1 MAPTEGTD
9 RQVRISK
16 IAGRYLVFDI
26 DDVAYIRREHGICA
40 VFTGT
45 MPQNPT
51 QNVFLGLPL
60 ELYAEDAKMLLDRK
74 VAYIADDP
82 LEHLNTLKSM
92 DDETRKSYLRSVM
105 TQRRTAQL
113 VFDEAK
119 AQSQARHKDKR
130 KPKQPEPEPTPVV
143 VPTELPPGPVTDN
156 AAVEQEEEESFFES
170 SSSKPVKTAPAPVP
184 APSSQKKAQPP
195 VKEKLPAITPTTSN
209 AMMIRNDGTSN
220 PADVEN
226 HTALPLYSYLNER
239 GYFITP
245 GLRFGGDFSVYPGD
259 PFRYHAHYMA
269 NSYGWDEKI
278 PMLDLVTSGRLGTAV
293 KKSFLMGGQKPASDD
308 SEAGEL
314 RAFCIEWAGM

>member
-1 MAPTEGTD
+1 MASTEDD

-26 DDVAYIRREHGICA
+26 DDVTYIRRQHGICA

-82 LEHLNTLKSM
+82 LEHLTRLKSM
-92 DDETRKSYLRSVM
+92 DDETRKSYLQSIK

-113 VFDEAK
+113 VIDEAK

-130 KPKQPEPEPTPVV
+130 KPKQPQPPVV
-143 VPTELPPGPVTDN
+143 VPTELPPASVDDA
-156 AAVEQEEEESFFES
+156 AAVEQEGGEEFLFES
-170 SSSKPVKTAPAPVP
+170 SSNKPVKTAPAPP
-184 APSSQKKAQPP
+184 QKPP
-195 VKEKLPAITPTTSN
+195 VKEQLPAITPTTSN
-209 AMMIRNDGTSN
+209 AMISTGTSN
-220 PADVEN
+220 PDVEN

-293 KKSFLMGGQKPASDD
+293 KKSFLMGGQKPATDD

>member
-1 MAPTEGTD
+1 MPSTEDD

-26 DDVAYIRREHGICA
+26 DDVAYIRRQHGICA

-82 LEHLNTLKSM
+82 LEHLNKLKSM
-92 DDETRKSYLRSVM
+92 DDETRKSYLQSIK

-130 KPKQPEPEPTPVV
+130 KPKQPPVV
-143 VPTELPPGPVTDN
+143 VPTELPPASVADD
-156 AAVEQEEEESFFES
+156 AAVEQEEGGEESFFES
-170 SSSKPVKTAPAPVP
+170 PSKPVKTAPVAP
-184 APSSQKKAQPP
+184 QKPP

-209 AMMIRNDGTSN
+209 AMIHNGTSN
-220 PADVEN
+220 PDVEN

-293 KKSFLMGGQKPASDD
+293 KKSFLMGGQKPATGD

>member
-1 MAPTEGTD
+1 MSSTEDD

-26 DDVAYIRREHGICA
+26 DDVAYIRRQHGICA

-82 LEHLNTLKSM
+82 LEHLTQLKSM
-92 DDETRKSYLRSVM
+92 DDETRKSYLQSIK

-113 VFDEAK
+113 VFNEAK
-119 AQSQARHKDKR
+119 AQSMAKHKDKR
-130 KPKQPEPEPTPVV
+130 KPKQPQPSVV
-143 VPTELPPGPVTDN
+143 VPTELPLSASSADGVA
-156 AAVEQEEEESFFES
+156 AAVDQEEEGGAEFLLES
-170 SSSKPVKTAPAPVP
+170 SSSKPLKTDASTPP
-184 APSSQKKAQPP
+184 QKPL

-209 AMMIRNDGTSN
+209 AMISNGTSN
-220 PADVEN
+220 PDVEN

-293 KKSFLMGGQKPASDD
+293 KKSFLMGGQKPATED

>member
-1 MAPTEGTD
+1 MASTEDD

-26 DDVAYIRREHGICA
+26 DDVAYIRRQHGICA

-82 LEHLNTLKSM
+82 LEHLNKLKSM
-92 DDETRKSYLRSVM
+92 DVETRKSYLQSIK

-130 KPKQPEPEPTPVV
+130 KPKQPPVV
-143 VPTELPPGPVTDN
+143 VPTELPPAPVADN
-156 AAVEQEEEESFFES
+156 TAVEQEEGGEESLFES
-170 SSSKPVKTAPAPVP
+170 SSSKPVKTAPVAL
-184 APSSQKKAQPP
+184 QKPP

-209 AMMIRNDGTSN
+209 AMIHNGTSN
-220 PADVEN
+220 PDVEN
-226 HTALPLYSYLNER
+226 HNVLPLYSYLNER

-293 KKSFLMGGQKPASDD
+293 KKSFLMGGQKPATDD

-314 RAFCIEWAGM
+314 RVFCIEWAGM

>member
-1 MAPTEGTD
+1 MASTEGD
-9 RQVRISK
+9 RKVRISK

-82 LEHLNTLKSM
+82 LEHLNKLKSM
-92 DDETRKSYLRSVM
+92 DDETRKSYLQSIK
-105 TQRRTAQL
+105 TQRRNAQL

-130 KPKQPEPEPTPVV
+130 KPKQQLQVPVV
-143 VPTELPPGPVTDN
+143 VPTELPPASVNDD
-156 AAVEQEEEESFFES
+156 AATTTVEQKEEESLFGE
-170 SSSKPVKTAPAPVP
+170 SSSKPAPA
-184 APSSQKKAQPP
+184 ASQKPP

-209 AMMIRNDGTSN
+209 AMLSSDDGTSN

-226 HTALPLYSYLNER
+226 HTALPLYSYLNES

-293 KKSFLMGGQKPASDD
+293 KKSFLMGGQKPATGD

>member
-1 MAPTEGTD
+1 MASTEGD
-9 RQVRISK
+9 RKVRISK

-82 LEHLNTLKSM
+82 LEHLNKLKLM
-92 DDETRKSYLRSVM
+92 DDEMRKSYLESIK

-130 KPKQPEPEPTPVV
+130 KPKQPQVPVV
-143 VPTELPPGPVTDN
+143 VPTELPPASSDANNDVAIT
-156 AAVEQEEEESFFES
+156 VEQEKEGGEESLFDS
-170 SSSKPVKTAPAPVP
+170 PSKPVTSAPVP
-184 APSSQKKAQPP
+184 APPRKQPP

-209 AMMIRNDGTSN
+209 AMFSSTGTSN
-220 PADVEN
+220 ADVEN
-226 HTALPLYSYLNER
+226 HPALPLYSYLNER

-293 KKSFLMGGQKPASDD
+293 KKSFLMGGQKPATDD

>member
-1 MAPTEGTD
+1 MASTEDD
-9 RQVRISK
+9 RKVRISK

-82 LEHLNTLKSM
+82 LEHLNKLKSI
-92 DDETRKSYLRSVM
+92 DDETRKSYLQSIK

-130 KPKQPEPEPTPVV
+130 KPKQPQVPVV
-143 VPTELPPGPVTDN
+143 VPTELPSASSVNND
-156 AAVEQEEEESFFES
+156 AATTVEQEKEGGEESLFDES
-170 SSSKPVKTAPAPVP
+170 SSSKPVTTASAPAP
-184 APSSQKKAQPP
+184 QKQPP

-209 AMMIRNDGTSN
+209 AMLSNGTSN
-220 PADVEN
+220 PDVEN

-269 NSYGWDEKI
+269 NNYGWDEKI

-293 KKSFLMGGQKPASDD
+293 KKSFLMGGQKPAADNC
-308 SEAGEL
+308 EAGEL